1 MNNTLLAISC
11 HLQIVV
17 HFSSIGDYNQNPNQ
31 VAQKDCRQ
39 SQTSTAIK
47 MCLIVVEGTKKIE
60 SDPILS
66 GYVIADESVET
77 PITQQP

>member
-1 MNNTLLAISC
+1 
-11 HLQIVV
+11 
-17 HFSSIGDYNQNPNQ
+17 
-31 VAQKDCRQ
+31 
-39 SQTSTAIK
+39 
-47 MCLIVVEGTKKIE
+47 MCLIVVEGTEKIE